1 MQSDEVNKLK
11 IAKMKRHEESKLIML
26 LNFCGYTEEQ
36 TEQILDLIDN
46 ANRDDRDM
54 ENLLENL
61 NNDLED

>member
-1 MQSDEVNKLK
+1 
-11 IAKMKRHEESKLIML
+11 ML

-36 TEQILDLIDN
+36 TEKILDLIDN

-61 NNDLED
+61 NNLED

>member
-1 MQSDEVNKLK
+1 M
-11 IAKMKRHEESKLIML
+11 IMKRHEESKLIML

-36 TEQILDLIDN
+36 TEKILDLIDN

-61 NNDLED
+61 NNLED